1 MSVRENSGRNL
12 KKRCNIQLRRDEIN
26 CHKKCRSAAF
36 DREMTRVKENQ
47 ECEWE
52 KNQECVPS
60 NISLK
65 KSFLQFIA
73 AKMKLVSDELIR

>member
-1 MSVRENSGRNL
+1 MN
-12 KKRCNIQLRRDEIN
+12 RDEIN
-26 CHKKCRSAAF
+26 CHKKCRSTGF

-52 KNQECVPS
+52 KNQQCVPS

-73 AKMKLVSDELIR
+73 TEMKLASDELIH